1 MSTQPGSS
9 LLSAAFAPNFHRW
22 CISRFLL
29 GLLILPFLS
38 CDSSGSSQ
46 TASPPALSA
55 NLNFGLATGTLQ
67 SVTFHSATLRRSFD
81 YLVFLPAGYQASS
94 TKRYP
99 VLFLLHGRG
108 DSMQAWATIKLDLD
122 RLIATG
128 KIPPVIAVMPDAPGS
143 HRAGY
148 YIDSQFTGTG
158 GGTGLPAGELLE
170 TAFTRDLM
178 AHVDAAFPTR
188 TDRASRLVAGYS
200 MGGAGALRHA
210 LAHPELFGA
219 AIVLSPAVYFPL
231 PPRDSSTREFGAFGL
246 GRESF
251 SEQVYRSLNYPAL
264 LPEFASKGLPLAV
277 FIAVGDDE
285 TALTDPAEASHDL
298 DYEAHTL
305 YNHLRRTKGV
315 SAQLRVVD
323 GGHNWGT
330 WRPAF
335 SEGVTFA
342 FEWLKSEVPTPK

>member
-1 MSTQPGSS
+1 MLEQLGPSR
-9 LLSAAFAPNFHRW
+9 LSAAFPH
-22 CISRFLL
+22 SRPSPGAWRLL
-29 GLLILPFLS
+29 PGILLLPLLP
-38 CDSSGSSQ
+38 CDSCGSSQ
-46 TASPPALSA
+46 TASPPAIPAS
-55 NLNFGLATGTLQ
+55 FKSGLDEGTLQ
-67 SVTFHSATLRRSFD
+67 SVSFHSAALGRLFD
-81 YLVFLPAGYQASS
+81 YLVFLPAGYQTTS

-108 DSMQAWATIKLDLD
+108 DSMQAWATVKPDLD

-128 KIPPVIAVMPDAPGS
+128 RVPPVIAIMPDAPGS
-143 HRAGY
+143 RRAGY

-158 GGTGLPAGELLE
+158 GGTGLPAGEQLE
-170 TAFTRDLM
+170 AAFTKDLV
-178 AHVDAAFPTR
+178 AHVDASFPTR
-188 TDRASRLVAGYS
+188 TDRAGRLVAGYS
-200 MGGAGALRHA
+200 MGGSGALRHA

-246 GRESF
+246 GGEPF

-285 TALTDPAEASHDL
+285 AALTDPAEASHDL

-315 SAQLRVVD
+315 AAQLRVVD

-342 FEWLKSEVPTPK
+342 FEWLKSEVPAPK